1 MKLIVNSEILK
12 MSDQEYEQ
20 AKAEVKA
27 RAKEVHDAAR
37 IIAADGKTINKYWLE
52 DVGDTTKNWEK
63 CTIKFRAKDNGRNYM
78 EWVDIKLD
86 DGTLILS
93 THYHTND
100 GFDVHTFRNGAW
112 VERFINYSKEDV
124 IAELE
129 RQKQEE
135 LQQRLKPFS
144 AIDF

>member
-1 MKLIVNSEILK
+1 
-12 MSDQEYEQ
+12 
-20 AKAEVKA
+20 
-27 RAKEVHDAAR
+27 
-37 IIAADGKTINKYWLE
+37 
-52 DVGDTTKNWEK
+52 
-63 CTIKFRAKDNGRNYM
+63 M

-100 GFDVHTFRNGAW
+100 GFEVYTFRNGAW
-112 VERFINYSKEDV
+112 VERFITYSKEDV